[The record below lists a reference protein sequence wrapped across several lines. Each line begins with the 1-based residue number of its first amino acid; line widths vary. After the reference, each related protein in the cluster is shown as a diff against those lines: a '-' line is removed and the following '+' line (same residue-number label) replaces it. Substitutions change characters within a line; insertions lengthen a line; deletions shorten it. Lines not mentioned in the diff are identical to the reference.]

1 MAAGY
6 HEVVYD
12 DGDQYK
18 GEWNA
23 NGKVNLIATSCCLT
37 HDFSPPQREGYG
49 VLTFADG
56 SRYSGNFTNGMCS
69 GPGVLMFPGTAH
81 DS

>member
-37 HDFSPPQREGYG
+37 HDFSPPTEGRLWRVDLCG
-49 VLTFADG
+49 WLTIQWQ
-56 SRYSGNFTNGMCS
+56 
-69 GPGVLMFPGTAH
+69 LH
-81 DS
+81 